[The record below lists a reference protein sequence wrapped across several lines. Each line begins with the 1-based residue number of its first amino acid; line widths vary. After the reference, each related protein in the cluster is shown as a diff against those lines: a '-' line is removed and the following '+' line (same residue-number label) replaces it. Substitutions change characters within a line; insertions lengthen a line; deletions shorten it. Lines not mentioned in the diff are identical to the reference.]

1 MHYLVGDPQGC
12 CNALERL
19 LALTGFSP
27 SRDHL
32 WVLGDL
38 VNRGPDSAGTIKHL
52 MALGNSVTCL
62 LGNHDLHALAVA
74 HGVRQP
80 HRSDTLG
87 ALLKHKRRDEFLDW
101 LRHRPLAAQLQADGH
116 SVLMVHAGVVPQ
128 WTPGQTLALAAEVQT
143 LLQSDDLAEFLPQMY
158 GNQPAL
164 WRDELVGAE
173 RWRMV
178 INTLTRCRFVHADG
192 SLELTVKEG
201 ADKALPGTV
210 PWFDAPGR
218 RTAGVTVAFGH
229 WSAIGLQ
236 NRHNLLGLDTGCVW
250 GRQLTAMALRP
261 RGERELFQVDCSGAG
276 LAADSA
282 AGAGGA

>member
-19 LALTGFSP
+19 LAEIDFSA

-38 VNRGPDSAGTIKHL
+38 VNRGPDSVGTVKRL
-52 MALGNSVTCL
+52 MALGASATCL

-74 HGVRQP
+74 AGVRP
-80 HRSDTLG
+80 AHRSDTLDD
-87 ALLKHKRRDEFLDW
+87 LLSHARRDEWLDW
-101 LRHRPLAAQLQADGH
+101 LRQRPLAARLQTDGH
-116 SVLMVHAGVVPQ
+116 DVLMVHAGVVPS
-128 WTPGQTLALAAEVQT
+128 WTPEQTMTLAGEVQAM
-143 LLQSDDLAEFLPQMY
+143 LSGRELEAFLPQLY
-158 GNQPAL
+158 GNQPSRWSDA
-164 WRDELVGAE
+164 LVGPE

-178 INTLTRCRFVHADG
+178 INTLTRCRFVHVGGPLDG

-201 ADKALPGTV
+201 ANKALPGTV

-218 RTAGVTVAFGH
+218 QTAQVTMAFGH

-236 NRHNLLGLDTGCVW
+236 IRPNLLGLDTGCVW
-250 GRQLTAMALRP
+250 GRQLSAVALKP
-261 RGERELFQVDCSGAG
+261 GGERELIQVSCAG
-276 LAADSA
+276 DSR
-282 AGAGGA
+282 